1 MSSSHPVVPFH
12 LLMSRMAV
20 VPLGFTQAPTVKL
33 PAPKASEVELGT
45 VRDCL
50 VALANLRPFPNSPAW
65 ETGAATSVAVLLLP
79 ETSSVVGG
87 VVAVTASS
95 GQCAAML
102 PVGTVCKASTASIRK
117 NRVMMD

>member
-1 MSSSHPVVPFH
+1 LSARLAAAFPPPGAALMSSSQPAVPFH

-33 PAPKASEVELGT
+33 PVPKASEAELGT

-50 VALANLRPFPNSPAW
+50 VVLTNLSPFPKSAAW
-65 ETGAATSVAVLLLP
+65 EVGSRTRVAVLVLP

-87 VVAVTASS
+87 
-95 GQCAAML
+95 
-102 PVGTVCKASTASIRK
+102 
-117 NRVMMD
+117 